1 MYFIVSYKHQMNEG
15 GKLMEETVF
24 LADPTRLMIAAAVG
38 ICVLLILIIKFKLH
52 PVLSMMVSAI
62 IIGVGAG
69 MPLTMISDTVEKGVG
84 KTLQSIAL
92 LIGLGSMFGG
102 ILEESGGAQKIASTL
117 IDKFGERKAGWA
129 LGLTGLVIGTT
140 VFFEA
145 GVVVLIP
152 LVFSVSKQTS
162 KSTLYYAIPLL
173 SGLASGY
180 AFVPPSAGSVLVAN
194 ALNVNLGTLIL
205 VGIPTALIC
214 MLVSGVIW
222 GGYIGNK
229 IFTSLP
235 KNVTEIKDNN
245 EDLPSFG
252 LVLSVILIPLVLIL
266 ISTLSK
272 YMNIPE
278 NIQEVL
284 GFIGKPFIAL
294 TIATL
299 AAMYFLGIRRG
310 MSVAELKKIL
320 DHSLKP
326 VGMILLV
333 IASGGVIR
341 WMLQDSGLGNVIGP
355 VLENSGLPLILIAF
369 LIALLVRASV
379 GSSIV
384 AMTMASGIMATMPA
398 VMATSMLYR
407 AAMCLAICG
416 GATALSHV
424 NDAGF
429 WLVGSFLEIDEK
441 TTLKSWTIMETLI
454 GIMALIIS
462 LIISLFA

>member
-194 ALNVNLGTLIL
+194 ALNMNLGTLIL
-205 VGIPTALIC
+205 VGIPTALVC

-310 MSVAELKKIL
+310 MSGAELKKIL

-355 VLENSGLPLILIAF
+355 ALENSGLPLILIAF

-384 AMTMASGIMATMPA
+384 AMTMASG
-398 VMATSMLYR
+398 TSMLYR

>member
-38 ICVLLILIIKFKLH
+38 ICVLLILFIKFKLH

-194 ALNVNLGTLIL
+194 ALNMNLGTLIL
-205 VGIPTALIC
+205 VGIPTALVC

-310 MSVAELKKIL
+310 MSGAELKKIL

-355 VLENSGLPLILIAF
+355 ALENSGLPLILIAF